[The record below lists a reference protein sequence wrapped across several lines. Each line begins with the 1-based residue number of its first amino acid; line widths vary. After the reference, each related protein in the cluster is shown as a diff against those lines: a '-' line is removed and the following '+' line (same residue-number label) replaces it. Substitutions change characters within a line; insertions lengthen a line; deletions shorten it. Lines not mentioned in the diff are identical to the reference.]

1 MNSRAGSVSVVQGN
15 GPSKQQVSLMGIEFK
30 ARVLLELGAELI
42 SSDAVAF
49 YELIKNSIDAG
60 SPSVRISV
68 DVAIQFSAYQS
79 ISRYLQQLDTQEFDI
94 QSFYMKVCAGMES
107 DAQENVRK
115 KFLGA
120 LGRPKTIAEAI
131 VALEEAY
138 LCGTYIVISDIGHG
152 MNAETLQK
160 GYLTVGTPMRLLSK
174 TRSTKANWSHQS
186 KEVGPSLG
194 EKGIGRLA
202 AMRLGHYVHVQTSMK
217 GGATGGDNSNWLNLE
232 LDWRPIFKDPN
243 LDSSALDYAPE
254 PGPPKQAAEDHGT
267 VLTIR
272 SLQSDWHIDKID
284 DLAATQLAKLS
295 DPFASDFI
303 HELLTIELQGK
314 KVSLPEFEN
323 YKLEKA
329 DAICRARLQKVRES
343 TCPNSGE
350 KLELSIE
357 VDYQHYPGAC
367 RLWKLSEEHL
377 ASCIK
382 DPPGR
387 RRKPKADEQ
396 LPNAEA
402 VLDSLPSL
410 GPFEMEFH
418 WFNRG
423 RIMREDPDTWANI
436 KAFVTR
442 WSGGLLVYRDG
453 FRVYPYGSPSDD
465 WLDLDR
471 SALSGSAYKLNRSQ
485 IIGFLRISQEGNPA
499 LQDQTNREGFRD
511 CPEKEA
517 LRRLLRHV
525 IITHCRRFLEDTLKV
540 NSIEPPEEVESLE
553 KRVGDS
559 ESIATTKLYELQK
572 RIPDEAEPINEIIF
586 QLGEIRAA
594 WERAKFTIANQ
605 ESELEQYVHLAGV
618 GLQVEFISH
627 ELSRVTADAL
637 RTLKDG
643 EVLKDDSVRL
653 GLEMQLKTLDKRI
666 RVLDLLSIP
675 GRQRKVIVDVESIVS
690 ILLEMHNAKIRRHGL
705 DVSIQKISE
714 KPFRARIE
722 QGQFLQIIDN
732 LFSNSFY
739 WLVNRFDRTEK
750 PQIKIILDPKERL
763 ITFADNGPG
772 IPKDMEEDIFKPF
785 VTTKPPGDGRG
796 LGLFISRRLAEYN
809 NATLSLT
816 AKDED
821 GKYRKFQISLKN
833 TKSS

>member
-1 MNSRAGSVSVVQGN
+1 M
-15 GPSKQQVSLMGIEFK
+15 
-30 ARVLLELGAELI
+30 I

-68 DVAIQFSAYQS
+68 DVALQFSAYQS
-79 ISRYLQQLDTQEFDI
+79 LHRELEEIKAGDFVREA
-94 QSFYMKVCAGMES
+94 FYQRVRDAMES
-107 DAQENVRK
+107 DANEEVKLQ
-115 KFLGA
+115 FLNAFGNPSSA
-120 LGRPKTIAEAI
+120 AQAI
-131 VALEEAY
+131 EALEEAY
-138 LCGTYIVISDIGHG
+138 FCGSYIVISDYGHG
-152 MNAETLQK
+152 MSEKTLQD
-160 GYLTVGTPMRLLSK
+160 GYLTIGTPIRLLSK
-174 TRSTKANWSHQS
+174 SRATEANWSHQS
-186 KEVGPSLG
+186 SDTSPSLG

-202 AMRLGHYVHVQTSMK
+202 AMRLGHVVQVRTSMK
-217 GGATGGDNSNWLNLE
+217 GEPGGGDPRWLDLA
-232 LDWRPIFKDPN
+232 LDWRPIFKNPN
-243 LDSSALDYAPE
+243 LDSSALDYHPV
-254 PGPPKQAAEDHGT
+254 PGPPKESLDDHGT
-267 VLTIR
+267 TLTIR
-272 SLQSDWHIDKID
+272 CLQSDWDVDK
-284 DLAATQLAKLS
+284 LNELSSTQLAKLS

-323 YKLEKA
+323 YKLKKA
-329 DAICRARLQKVRES
+329 DAVCRARLQKVKEIAH
-343 TCPNSGE
+343 TDSGE

-357 VDYQHYPGAC
+357 VDYQHFAGA
-367 RLWKLSEEHL
+367 RRTWKLNDEHL

-387 RRKPKADEQ
+387 RKKPKANEQ

-402 VLDSLPSL
+402 VLAALPRL

-485 IIGFLRISQEGNPA
+485 IVGFLRISQEGNPA

-525 IITHCRRFLEDTLKV
+525 IITHCRRFLEDTLKK
-540 NSIEPPEEVESLE
+540 NSAEPPEEVESLE
-553 KRVGDS
+553 RRVGDS
-559 ESIATTKLYELQK
+559 ESIATTKLYELQR
-572 RIPDEAEPINEIIF
+572 RIPEETEPINEIIF
-586 QLGEIRAA
+586 QIGEIRAA
-594 WERAKFTIANQ
+594 WERAKSTIANQ
-605 ESELEQYVHLAGV
+605 ESELEQYVHLAGI

-637 RTLKDG
+637 RSLKVG
-643 EVLKDDSVRL
+643 EVLKDESVRL

-675 GRQRKVIVDVESIVS
+675 GRQRKVLVDVESIIS
-690 ILLEMHNAKIRRHGL
+690 ILLEMHDAKIERHGL
-705 DVSIQKISE
+705 DVSIVRLSE
-714 KPFRARIE
+714 KPFRAKVE
-722 QGQFLQIIDN
+722 QGQILQILDN

-739 WLVNRFDRTEK
+739 WLVNRFDRTK
-750 PQIKIILDPKERL
+750 SPKIIITLDPAQRL
-763 ITFADNGPG
+763 ITFEDNGPG
-772 IPKDMEEDIFKPF
+772 IPKDMAEDIFKPF
-785 VTTKPPGDGRG
+785 VTTKPPGEGRG
-796 LGLFISRRLAEYN
+796 LGLFISSRLAEYN
-809 NATLSLT
+809 DATLSL
-816 AKDED
+816 AAAGED
-821 GKYRKFQISLKN
+821 GKSRKFIISLNTTKN
-833 TKSS
+833 S